1 LIPTDWLRH
10 RARSRP
16 EVVAILDQDGRALS
30 YSQLH
35 ARAEHAATA
44 LRESGAGSCLIEQAP
59 GVDHAISLH
68 AAMLA
73 GVPFQSLR
81 PALPGAER
89 AAALAGLERPV
100 QFDPGWLGEWPEGGQ
115 HRRANG
121 QPDGRG
127 TGGPAGPRLAAAGAG
142 GWPPPAADDV
152 LCRVLTSGTSGP
164 RTPVELTYG
173 NHFCSAAASAFN
185 LGVSPSDRW
194 LCCLPVD
201 HVGGLSIL
209 IRSLIYGTTAIVHD
223 GFDAER
229 VATALGGEVDIVSLV
244 PTQLQRLLE
253 LGAPLDRPRLILLGG
268 APVPAASLAE
278 ALERGAN
285 VVQTYGL
292 TEACSQVCTLAA
304 ADASRMRGSA
314 GRPLLGTEVAIA
326 AGEIVV
332 RGPTVAPGAAGPDGW
347 LRTGDRGRID
357 AEGFLWVEGR
367 ADDVIVSGGENV
379 APEEVEAALRGHP
392 SVIEAAVVGRPDPEW
407 GSAVTAVVVAA
418 PGTDPTEAEL
428 IDHCRGTLAAHKL
441 PKAVEFAAALPRS
454 ASGKLLRRELR

>member
-10 RARSRP
+10 RARSRS
-16 EVVAILDQDGRALS
+16 EVVAIRDQDGRALT
-30 YSQLH
+30 YAQLH
-35 ARAEHAATA
+35 ARAEHAAAA
-44 LRESGAGSCLIEQAP
+44 LRKSGAGSCLIEQPP
-59 GVDHAISLH
+59 GVDHAIALH

-73 GVPFQSLR
+73 GLPFQSLR
-81 PALPGAER
+81 PGLPVAER
-89 AAALAGLERPV
+89 AAALAGLKRPV
-100 QFDPGWLGEWPEGGQ
+100 QFDPGWLGERPEGKQ
-115 HRRANG
+115 RCPAKAQSDRRRAGG
-121 QPDGRG
+121 Q
-127 TGGPAGPRLAAAGAG
+127 AGSRLAAADGEHS
-142 GWPPPAADDV
+142 PPPAADDI

-185 LGVSPSDRW
+185 LGVDSTDRW

-209 IRSLIYGTTAIVHD
+209 IRSVIYGTTAVVHS

-229 VATALGGEVDIVSLV
+229 VATALAGEADIVSLV

-253 LGAPLDRPRLILLGG
+253 SGAPLERPRLILLGG
-268 APVPAASLAE
+268 APVPAAILAE

-304 ADASRMRGSA
+304 ADASRMLGSA
-314 GRPLLGTEVAIA
+314 GRPLLGTEVEIA

-332 RGPTVAPGAAGPDGW
+332 RGPIVAPGAAGPDGW

-367 ADDVIVSGGENV
+367 TDDVIVTGGENV
-379 APEEVEAALRGHP
+379 APEEVEAALREHP
-392 SVIEAAVVGRPDPEW
+392 SVIDAAVVGRPDPEW
-407 GSAVTAVVVAA
+407 GSAVTAVVVAV
-418 PGTDPTEAEL
+418 PGTEPTEAAL

-441 PKAVEFAAALPRS
+441 PKAVEFAVELPRS